1 MSPVSHWDHLGLYA
15 NSNDEFN
22 SYSEDAQDL
31 VPDNKDP
38 VPDTQSEISLE
49 DLGFVNLVE
58 EVFKL
63 LPADMFPR
71 KTEELLGGN
80 RLMTFLIP
88 LLGLRV
94 QRHSGII
101 SVFLRIM
108 MTNFIRNLRIIR
120 T

>member
-1 MSPVSHWDHLGLYA
+1 MSLASHWDHLSPYA
-15 NSNDEFN
+15 DSNDEFN
-22 SYSEDAQDL
+22 SHLEAAQDL
-31 VPDNKDP
+31 VPDNTDP
-38 VPDTQSEISLE
+38 VSETQSEISPE
-49 DLGFVNLVE
+49 DLGFVILVE

-63 LPADMFPR
+63 LPADMFPS

-94 QRHSGII
+94 WRHSGII

-108 MTNFIRNLRIIR
+108 MTILFRI
-120 T
+120 

>member
-1 MSPVSHWDHLGLYA
+1 MGGHSLYA
-15 NSNDEFN
+15 DSNDEFN
-22 SYSEDAQDL
+22 SHSKDVQDL
-31 VPDNKDP
+31 VPDNTVP
-38 VPDTQSEISLE
+38 VPETQSEISPE
-49 DLGFVNLVE
+49 DMGFVNLVE

-94 QRHSGII
+94 QRHTGII
-101 SVFLRIM
+101 SVFCG
-108 MTNFIRNLRIIR
+108 
-120 T
+120 

>member
-1 MSPVSHWDHLGLYA
+1 MSPVSHWDHLSLYA
-15 NSNDEFN
+15 DSNDEFN
-22 SYSEDAQDL
+22 SHSEDAQDL
-31 VPDNKDP
+31 VPDNTDP
-38 VPDTQSEISLE
+38 VPETQSEISLE

-71 KTEELLGGN
+71 KSEELLGGN

-94 QRHSGII
+94 RRYSVII

-108 MTNFIRNLRIIR
+108 MTIFIRNLRLIR